1 MSIHIKSNLWGHTP
15 RKLCKTGLCVA
26 PMRELWYTTA
36 MKAVLCA
43 LLLAV
48 SGAASAAVAVGPLP
62 APDYADTEVSTNFA
76 FSVGE
81 GQSRGIV
88 FTVELQATPSNNV
101 EVAIGVDANGDGR
114 LSVDESGLCVGYDC
128 GTWFV
133 RSASGDAITTTGV
146 ADSGVFR
153 RTYRV
158 RARRVNPQWN
168 LVKATRRGVD
178 ASAESVLVESAEQGF
193 RVRLL

>member
-1 MSIHIKSNLWGHTP
+1 
-15 RKLCKTGLCVA
+15 
-26 PMRELWYTTA
+26 
-36 MKAVLCA
+36 MKRLVL
-43 LLLAV
+43 LLPLLVPLAV
-48 SGAASAAVAVGPLP
+48 SAGISVGPLP

-76 FSVGE
+76 FSAGE

-101 EVAIGVDANGDGR
+101 EVAIGCDADEDGS

-133 RSASGDAITTTGV
+133 RTSAQDAVTATDVDDT
-146 ADSGVFR
+146 GVFR

-158 RARRVNPQWN
+158 RARRVNPLWN
-168 LVKATRRGVD
+168 LVKVTRRGYD
-178 ASAESVLVESAEQGF
+178 ASAESVSVESVERGF

>member
-1 MSIHIKSNLWGHTP
+1 
-15 RKLCKTGLCVA
+15 
-26 PMRELWYTTA
+26 
-36 MKAVLCA
+36 MKRLVL
-43 LLLAV
+43 LLPLLVPLAV
-48 SGAASAAVAVGPLP
+48 SAGISVGPLP

-81 GQSRGIV
+81 GQNRGIV
-88 FTVELQATPSNNV
+88 FAIELQATPSNNV
-101 EVAIGVDANGDGR
+101 EVAIGVDADDDGR
-114 LSVDESGLCVGYDC
+114 LSVDESELCVGYDC

-133 RSASGDAITTTGV
+133 RSSAQDAVTSEDV

-158 RARRVNPQWN
+158 RARRVNPLWN
-168 LVKATRRGVD
+168 LVNVTRRGSD
-178 ASAESVLVESAEQGF
+178 AATESVLVESVEQGF

>member
-1 MSIHIKSNLWGHTP
+1 MKFLTLVLSLF
-15 RKLCKTGLCVA
+15 A
-26 PMRELWYTTA
+26 PFA
-36 MKAVLCA
+36 
-43 LLLAV
+43 
-48 SGAASAAVAVGPLP
+48 AAVAGVAIGSLP
-62 APDYADTEVSTNFA
+62 VPVYADTEVSTNFA
-76 FSVGE
+76 FSAGE

-101 EVAIGVDANGDGR
+101 EVAIGCDADEDGS

-133 RSASGDAITTTGV
+133 RSSAQDAVTTEDV
-146 ADSGVFR
+146 DDSGVFR

-158 RARRVNPQWN
+158 RARRVNPLWN
-168 LVKATRRGVD
+168 LVKVTRRGYG
-178 ASAESVLVESAEQGF
+178 ASAESVSVEMVEHGF

>member
-1 MSIHIKSNLWGHTP
+1 
-15 RKLCKTGLCVA
+15 
-26 PMRELWYTTA
+26 

-101 EVAIGVDANGDGR
+101 EVAIGVDADGDGS
-114 LSVDESGLCVGYDC
+114 LSFDESELCVGYDC

-133 RSASGDAITTTGV
+133 RSSAQDAVTATDV
-146 ADSGVFR
+146 DDSGVFR

-158 RARRVNPQWN
+158 RARRVNPLWN
-168 LVKATRRGVD
+168 LVKVTRRGYG
-178 ASAESVLVESAEQGF
+178 ASAESVSVESVERGF

>member
-1 MSIHIKSNLWGHTP
+1 MKSL
-15 RKLCKTGLCVA
+15 VS
-26 PMRELWYTTA
+26 
-36 MKAVLCA
+36 
-43 LLLAV
+43 LLPLLVPLAV
-48 SGAASAAVAVGPLP
+48 SAGISVGPLP

-76 FSVGE
+76 LSVGE

-101 EVAIGVDANGDGR
+101 EVAIGVDANEDGR
-114 LSVDESGLCVGYDC
+114 LSVDESELCVGYDC

-133 RSASGDAITTTGV
+133 RSASDDAITTTDA

-158 RARRVNPQWN
+158 RAKRVNPLWN
-168 LVKATRRGVD
+168 LVKVTRRGVD
-178 ASAESVLVESAEQGF
+178 VSAESVSVESVEHGF

>member
-1 MSIHIKSNLWGHTP
+1 MKFLTLVLSLF
-15 RKLCKTGLCVA
+15 A
-26 PMRELWYTTA
+26 PFA
-36 MKAVLCA
+36 
-43 LLLAV
+43 
-48 SGAASAAVAVGPLP
+48 AAVAGVAVGSLP
-62 APDYADTEVSTNFA
+62 VPVYADTEVSTNFA

-81 GQSRGIV
+81 VQSRGIV

-101 EVAIGVDANGDGR
+101 EVAIGCDADEDGS

-133 RSASGDAITTTGV
+133 RSSAQDAVTAEDVDG
-146 ADSGVFR
+146 SGVFR

-158 RARRVNPQWN
+158 RARRVNPLWN
-168 LVKATRRGVD
+168 LVKVTRRGYG
-178 ASAESVLVESAEQGF
+178 ASAESVSVEMVEHGF

>member
-1 MSIHIKSNLWGHTP
+1 MKSL
-15 RKLCKTGLCVA
+15 A
-26 PMRELWYTTA
+26 F
-36 MKAVLCA
+36 
-43 LLLAV
+43 LLPLIV
-48 SGAASAAVAVGPLP
+48 PAVAVAEVAAGPLP

-101 EVAIGVDANGDGR
+101 EVAIGCDADEDGS
-114 LSVDESGLCVGYDC
+114 LSVDESELCVGYDC

-133 RSASGDAITTTGV
+133 RSSAQDSVTTEDV
-146 ADSGVFR
+146 DDSGVFR

-158 RARRVNPQWN
+158 RARSVNPLWN
-168 LVKATRRGVD
+168 LVKVTRRGYC
-178 ASAESVLVESAEQGF
+178 AATERVLVEMIEHGF
-193 RVRLL
+193 KVRLL